1 MDFAKIMKD
10 EINRKRKKL
19 DSDLKVN
26 KDNKKGWILL
36 LVNMLLYTGSLKI
49 GTPKNREF
57 RENLAF
63 FKTCNLLKIGNL
75 KDFLFKNLNFEFI
88 TYNLCVIF

>member
-26 KDNKKGWILL
+26 KDNKKAWVFIGIGFGWVSVTWKVCGLQCRGL
-36 LVNMLLYTGSLKI
+36 QCRLYTVIIRRGVQI
-49 GTPKNREF
+49 
-57 RENLAF
+57 
-63 FKTCNLLKIGNL
+63 CW
-75 KDFLFKNLNFEFI
+75 
-88 TYNLCVIF
+88 LCSEQP

>member
-26 KDNKKGWILL
+26 KDNKKVWVLL
-36 LVNMLLYTGSLKI
+36 ASKSVG
-49 GTPKNREF
+49 
-57 RENLAF
+57 
-63 FKTCNLLKIGNL
+63 
-75 KDFLFKNLNFEFI
+75 
-88 TYNLCVIF
+88 

>member
-26 KDNKKGWILL
+26 KDNKKAWVLTDITEFVCGRFSVIRRTDRRFRSLIITLSNHLILDR
-36 LVNMLLYTGSLKI
+36 TSGS
-49 GTPKNREF
+49 
-57 RENLAF
+57 
-63 FKTCNLLKIGNL
+63 
-75 KDFLFKNLNFEFI
+75 D
-88 TYNLCVIF
+88 Y

>member
-26 KDNKKGWILL
+26 KDNKKAWVLTDITDFVRDRFPVIRRPDRLL
-36 LVNMLLYTGSLKI
+36 RSLIITLVNQLVLVRTSDPEY
-49 GTPKNREF
+49 
-57 RENLAF
+57 LAR
-63 FKTCNLLKIGNL
+63 LR
-75 KDFLFKNLNFEFI
+75 
-88 TYNLCVIF
+88 

>member
-26 KDNKKGWILL
+26 KDNKKVWVLTDITEFVRGRFSVFRRPDRRFRSLIITLSNQLILGR
-36 LVNMLLYTGSLKI
+36 TSGS
-49 GTPKNREF
+49 GVF
-57 RENLAF
+57 
-63 FKTCNLLKIGNL
+63 
-75 KDFLFKNLNFEFI
+75 
-88 TYNLCVIF
+88 TY

>member
-26 KDNKKGWILL
+26 KDNKKAWVLTDITQFVRGRFP
-36 LVNMLLYTGSLKI
+36 VTR
-49 GTPKNREF
+49 TPN
-57 RENLAF
+57 
-63 FKTCNLLKIGNL
+63 
-75 KDFLFKNLNFEFI
+75 
-88 TYNLCVIF
+88 

>member
-36 LVNMLLYTGSLKI
+36 LVNMLLYWTSRKVG
-49 GTPKNREF
+49 
-57 RENLAF
+57 
-63 FKTCNLLKIGNL
+63 
-75 KDFLFKNLNFEFI
+75 
-88 TYNLCVIF
+88 CVIPMALVSISPHANFGANDGEFC